1 MTTTE
6 TVTRILEAEENNDIG
21 TKTNLLIL
29 SLVMLL
35 IGVVWRIVDVMIL
48 QLGNTWMN
56 ILPSKLGPLLII
68 LAVFWTQH
76 KSLLG
81 LSKDN
86 IKSHLAIGIVMGVA
100 YYLVVDIGGTALYA
114 LFLNPSYPLDL
125 NILNPDLLVYAFVF
139 FFINAV
145 YEETL
150 FRGVM
155 QNGFRTKFS
164 PSQAILLSSIIF
176 GVWHAIWPIV
186 NGASIVEG
194 VVMVLVSAVI
204 GGVFGVYYEKFAS
217 RRSLIG
223 PIAAHTLINFLRE
236 NFKIGPWEYVQGPD
250 VAVPESAMMPI
261 MLVLFLA
268 IFGVFLYIVSKYKV
282 EHIENLRSRLSS
294 LTSVSRVKDNEL
306 GDNN

>member
-6 TVTRILEAEENNDIG
+6 TMTRILEAEENNDIG
-21 TKTNLLIL
+21 TKPNLLAL
-29 SLVMLL
+29 SFVMLL

-68 LAVFWTQH
+68 LAVFWTQRETI
-76 KSLLG
+76 LG

-86 IKSHLAIGIVMGVA
+86 IRSHLVIGIVMGVSF
-100 YYLVVDIGGTALYA
+100 YLVVDVGGPALYA
-114 LFLNPSYPLDL
+114 IFLNPSYPLDL
-125 NILNPDLLVYAFVF
+125 TILNPELLAYAFVF

-176 GVWHAIWPIV
+176 GVWHAVWPIA
-186 NGASIVEG
+186 NGAPLIEG

-204 GGVFGVYYEKFAS
+204 GGFFGVYYEKFAS

-236 NFKIGPWEYVQGPD
+236 DFKIGPWDYPQGPD
-250 VAVPESAMMPI
+250 MVVPEAAMMPI
-261 MLVLFLA
+261 MLVLFFA
-268 IFGVFLYIVSKYKV
+268 IFGVFFYFAFKYNI
-282 EHIENLRSRLSS
+282 ENIENLRSRLSS
-294 LTSVSRVKDNEL
+294 LTSVLRFKDNKS